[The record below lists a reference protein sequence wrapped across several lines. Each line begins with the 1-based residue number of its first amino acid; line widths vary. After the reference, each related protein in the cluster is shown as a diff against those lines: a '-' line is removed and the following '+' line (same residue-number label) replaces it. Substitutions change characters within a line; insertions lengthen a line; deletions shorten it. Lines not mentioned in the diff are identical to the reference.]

1 MADPF
6 KVLADK
12 IAQFRFSVADIPDAM
27 IPDVVSAI
35 AAEQTK
41 TIDASQD
48 AYGVPWAPK
57 KSGDPAFSFVSSSD
71 VQVGAAGRVVFI
83 RIKSRVPVLHHF
95 GHAKGHVTRAV
106 IPVAKMPPAWSR
118 RLLDIANRKFAEAT
132 S

>member
-48 AYGVPWAPK
+48 AYGVPWPAK

-83 RIKSRVPVLHHF
+83 RLKSRVPVLHHL
-95 GHAKGHVTRAV
+95 GYAKGHTARAV

-118 RLLDIANRKFAEAT
+118 RLIDIANRKFAEAT